1 MFCTIMTYYIT
12 FIMKLH
18 ARINYL
24 GYGTLDNESIT
35 NRELG
40 GMLITLCACSL
51 FLVVGTYPRCVR

>member
-12 FIMKLH
+12 FIMRLH

-35 NRELG
+35 DRELG
-40 GMLITLCACSL
+40 GTLITVCAC
-51 FLVVGTYPRCVR
+51 

>member
-1 MFCTIMTYYIT
+1 MFCTNMTYCIT

-35 NRELG
+35 DRELG
-40 GMLITLCACSL
+40 GTLITLCDSSL
-51 FLVVGTYPRCVR
+51 FLVVGTRPHSVR